1 MRDGGPAKLKR
12 RGFVQQSVKF
22 RNPSIPV
29 PQAQA
34 NGIQIEY
41 ETFGNAADPAILLIM
56 GLGGQLV
63 LWPEA
68 LCQALAR
75 GGFYVIRYD
84 NRDVG
89 LSSKID
95 SAGKPDLKRASIRY
109 LLRLPLNAGYGLEDM
124 AADALGLLDA
134 LKIRCAH
141 VVGLSMGGM
150 IGQILAAQHVERVS
164 SFTAIMT
171 TSGNPRL
178 PQPSLRLRLRLTQR
192 PKRVDREALIQH
204 SMNTWKLIG
213 SPGYP
218 TDDATLR
225 AMVERDQKRSFY
237 PRGMA
242 RQTLAIMAAKSR
254 LPLLARITAPTLVIH
269 GKADPLV
276 PVAAGR
282 ELARCIAGARLEE
295 IEGMGHDLP
304 EPLMPR
310 IGQLILAHVR
320 AVQGGV
326 QGASP
331 QKSPAASLA

>member
-1 MRDGGPAKLKR
+1 
-12 RGFVQQSVKF
+12 
-22 RNPSIPV
+22 
-29 PQAQA
+29 
-34 NGIQIEY
+34 
-41 ETFGNAADPAILLIM
+41 
-56 GLGGQLV
+56 
-63 LWPEA
+63 
-68 LCQALAR
+68 
-75 GGFYVIRYD
+75 
-84 NRDVG
+84 
-89 LSSKID
+89 
-95 SAGKPDLKRASIRY
+95 
-109 LLRLPLNAGYGLEDM
+109 
-124 AADALGLLDA
+124 
-134 LKIRCAH
+134 
-141 VVGLSMGGM
+141 MGGM
-150 IGQILAAQHVERVS
+150 IGQILAAQHAERVS

-218 TDDATLR
+218 ADDATLR
-225 AMVERDQKRSFY
+225 TMVERDQKRSFY

-282 ELARCIAGARLEE
+282 ELARRIAGARLEE

-304 EPLMPR
+304 EPLLPR
-310 IGQLILAHVR
+310 IGQLILGHVR
-320 AVQGGV
+320 AVQGRAHEAAPEKA
-326 QGASP
+326 Q
-331 QKSPAASLA
+331 AASLA

>member
-1 MRDGGPAKLKR
+1 M
-12 RGFVQQSVKF
+12 
-22 RNPSIPV
+22 

-41 ETFGNAADPAILLIM
+41 ETFGNAGDPAILLIM
-56 GLGGQLV
+56 GLGGQLL

-68 LCQALAR
+68 LCQALAQ

-95 SAGKPDLKRASIRY
+95 SAGKPDLKRAAIRFM
-109 LLRLPLNAGYGLEDM
+109 LRLPLQSGYGLEDM

-134 LKIRCAH
+134 LKIRRAH
-141 VVGLSMGGM
+141 IVGMSMGGM
-150 IGQILAAQHVERVS
+150 IGQILAAQHAGRVL

-178 PQPSLRLRLRLTQR
+178 PQASLKLRLRLTQR
-192 PKRVDREALIQH
+192 PKRVDRESLIQH
-204 SMNTWKLIG
+204 SMNTWRLIG

-225 AMVERDQKRSFY
+225 AMVERDHKRSLY

-254 LPLLARITAPTLVIH
+254 LPLLQQITVPTLVIH
-269 GKADPLV
+269 GEADPLV

-282 ELARCIAGARLEE
+282 ELGKLIPGARLE
-295 IEGMGHDLP
+295 IIPGMGHDLP
-304 EPLMPR
+304 APLLPR
-310 IGQLILAHVR
+310 VGQLILGHVQ
-320 AVQGGV
+320 AVEGGSP
-326 QGASP
+326 GAPLEKP
-331 QKSPAASLA
+331 QAASLASR

>member
-1 MRDGGPAKLKR
+1 
-12 RGFVQQSVKF
+12 
-22 RNPSIPV
+22 V

-34 NGIQIEY
+34 NGLTIEY
-41 ETFGNAADPAILLIM
+41 ETFGNPADPPILLIM

-75 GGFYVIRYD
+75 GGYYVIRYD

-95 SAGKPDLKRASIRY
+95 SAGKPDLTRAGIRV
-109 LLRLPLNAGYGLEDM
+109 LLRLPVQSGYSLEDM
-124 AADALGLLDA
+124 AADAIGLLDA
-134 LKIRCAH
+134 LNISRAH
-141 VVGLSMGGM
+141 IVGMSMGGM
-150 IGQILAAQHVERVS
+150 IAQILAAQYPARVR
-164 SFTAIMT
+164 SFVALMT

-178 PQPSLRLRLRLTQR
+178 PQASFSLRLRLTRR
-192 PKRVDREALIQH
+192 PRRTDRESLIQH

-225 AMVERDQKRSFY
+225 AMVERDQARCLY

-254 LPLLARITAPTLVIH
+254 LPLLKRIAAPTLVIH
-269 GKADPLV
+269 GEADPLV

-282 ELARCIAGARLEE
+282 ELAREIPGAKLET
-295 IEGMGHDLP
+295 IPGMGHDLP
-304 EPLMPR
+304 AALVPR
-310 IGQLILAHVR
+310 IGELILGHV
-320 AVQGGV
+320 
-326 QGASP
+326 GA
-331 QKSPAASLA
+331 A